1 MENFTIETTQTQ
13 SELVKLIDFG
23 FSKRFGKKADHHM
36 NAVVGTP
43 IYVAPEVFKGY
54 YDF

>member
-1 MENFTIETTQTQ
+1 MSCGFRIEQAFDQWMT
-13 SELVKLIDFG
+13 SKWNI
-23 FSKRFGKKADHHM
+23 KRFGKKADHHM